1 LKAERNRRIAAK
13 VESGELK
20 VTVIG
25 VPPAGDE
32 PSSADG
38 DLDAPITAIYTGVPR
53 SPDFNKWERVDMPP
67 QYPDRYATTQARRAA
82 PSPRPPVVPTEWKWF
97 HVTVTPPSERDVG
110 MIIEGRYQIAGA
122 ELRLDFQGRIYAEPI
137 GPNDDPLAAARR
149 LLRSKYG
156 RHGEFN
162 APIHY
167 PSRSFH

>member
-13 VESGELK
+13 LESGELK

-25 VPPAGDE
+25 APPADDGS
-32 PSSADG
+32 SSADG
-38 DLDAPITAIYTGVPR
+38 DPDAPITAIYTGVLR

-67 QYPDRYATTQARRAA
+67 QYPDRYATTQTRRPA

-122 ELRLDFQGRIYAEPI
+122 ELRLDFQGRVHAEPI
-137 GPNDDPLAAARR
+137 GLNDDPLAAARK

-156 RHGEFN
+156 RHGEFYG
-162 APIHY
+162 PVHY
-167 PSRSFH
+167 PSRSIH